1 MPPPKVESR
10 KGHPKLNFGREFFKS
25 SEIDMKPAEHFPR
38 SFSPEHIISQFAN
51 SILESA
57 NPMMELA
64 RKLDSIFDYFYI
76 KIKSDVRQCEGEMNQ
91 VKNTDTVRDKYQRT

>member
-1 MPPPKVESR
+1 MESR

-25 SEIDMKPAEHFPR
+25 SEIDMKPAELFPR

-64 RKLDSIFDYFYI
+64 RKLDYYFYI

>member
-1 MPPPKVESR
+1 
-10 KGHPKLNFGREFFKS
+10 
-25 SEIDMKPAEHFPR
+25 
-38 SFSPEHIISQFAN
+38 
-51 SILESA
+51 
-57 NPMMELA
+57 MMELA